1 MINQKLKFDPKKL
14 KIDEDMLKEMNKI
27 SGTAEI

>member
-14 KIDEDMLKEMNKI
+14 KIDGDMLKEMNKI